1 MAGPFRTQ
9 RRVEFCDT
17 DMAGIAHF
25 SAFFKYME
33 SAEHELLRQLGL
45 SVVASDDQ
53 GPFGFPRVGASCDF
67 ISPVRFE
74 DVLDIEVLV
83 GGLSDRSVT
92 YQFDFTHQGRKVA
105 SGKMTSVCC
114 RLHPGSAP
122 SSIPI
127 PAAVANPL
135 KGMLRSQ

>member
-17 DMAGIAHF
+17 DMAGIMHF

-33 SAEHELLRQLGL
+33 SAEHELLRHVGL
-45 SVVASDDQ
+45 SVVASDAQ
-53 GPFGFPRVGASCDF
+53 GPIGFPRVGASCDF
-67 ISPVRFE
+67 LSPVRFE
-74 DVLDIEVLV
+74 DILDIEVLV
-83 GGLSDRSVT
+83 NGMSDRSIT
-92 YQFDFTHQGRKVA
+92 YQFDFQHQGRQVA

-114 RLHPGSAP
+114 RLNPGSAP

-127 PAAVANPL
+127 PDWIANKL
-135 KGMLRSQ
+135 KGMLRV